1 MTTPVIATPQTAT
14 RTTWVLDPTH
24 THIEF
29 SAKHMMVTTVKGHFR
44 AFEGVIHADEA
55 NPANSSV
62 EVTIDAASL
71 TTNLDQRDAHLRS
84 ADFLDVETYPKL
96 TFKSK
101 RVEYFGP
108 SNFKVIGDLTIRN
121 ITHEVAL
128 NAEFS
133 GKQKSPWGTEN
144 AGFSAATSIDR
155 RDWGLTWNTALEA
168 GGWLVGDQ
176 VKITIEVEAVKR

>member
-1 MTTPVIATPQTAT
+1 MTTPVLTPTQTTT
-14 RTTWVLDPTH
+14 RTTWALDPTH

-44 AFEGVIHADEA
+44 AFEGVIYADEA
-55 NPANSSV
+55 NPGASSV

-71 TTNLDQRDAHLRS
+71 TTNMDQRDTHLRS
-84 ADFLDVETYPKL
+84 ADFLDVEKYPKL

-108 SNFKVIGDLTIRN
+108 STFKVIGDLTIRDV
-121 ITHEVAL
+121 TREVTL
-128 NAEFS
+128 DAEFS

-144 AGFSAATSIDR
+144 AGFSATTKIDR
-155 RDWGLTWNTALEA
+155 RDWGLTWNTALES
-168 GGWLVGDQ
+168 GGWLVGNEI
-176 VKITIEVEAVKR
+176 KISIEVEAIKQ